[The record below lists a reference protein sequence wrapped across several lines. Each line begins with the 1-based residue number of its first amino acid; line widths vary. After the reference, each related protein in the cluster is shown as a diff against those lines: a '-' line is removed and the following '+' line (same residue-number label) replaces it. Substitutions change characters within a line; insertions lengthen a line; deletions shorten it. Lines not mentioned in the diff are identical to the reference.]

1 MIVDSSMNNN
11 SNNIETMRSFDEIGL
26 IPAQISSVGSRKDVN
41 PFYRYS
47 YGDGTFRDK
56 LPVFVS
62 PMTCLVDKTNYES
75 ILRNSKL
82 IPIYP
87 VRYDNREER
96 DEVRKSGHWVAYTL
110 KEFKEL
116 ITSQALSSRPSSLIN
131 NHILIDTA
139 QGHMQSLYD
148 NVSLCKKLFP
158 GLQLMIG
165 NICNPYAYL
174 DCCRSGVDYVRV
186 SVGTGTGC
194 TTSVKTGFHASLP
207 YILTTIT
214 NIRKVLDGDEE
225 NVPVNIY
232 RKVIKYLELHPDWD
246 YMSFTEASHRTKVIA
261 DGGID
266 DIGKINKALALG
278 ADYVMI
284 GGLFARTGSGCLK
297 RCLENDKHWV
307 VPYYGQASLE
317 GQKDRF
323 GEVRN
328 VPEGISRN
336 LDVDWTL
343 EELESEIEGSLRSAM
358 SYAGV
363 KNLNEYIG
371 QVDYLYQS
379 AHEFECFNKR
389 SH

>member
-1 MIVDSSMNNN
+1 
-11 SNNIETMRSFDEIGL
+11 MRSFDEIGL
-26 IPAQISSVGSRKDVN
+26 IPAQISTIGSRKDVN
-41 PFYRYS
+41 PFYEYAF
-47 YGDGTFRDK
+47 GDDTTMQK
-56 LPVFVS
+56 LPVFIS
-62 PMTCLVDKTNYES
+62 PMTCLIDKTNYES
-75 ILRNSKL
+75 ILRNSKF

-96 DEVRKSGHWVAYTL
+96 DEVLKSRHWVAYTL

-116 ITSQALSSRPSSLIN
+116 ITSQSLSSNSSVLTN

-148 NVSLCKKLFP
+148 NVSLCKKFFP
-158 GLQLMIG
+158 YLELMIG

-174 DCCRSGVDYVRV
+174 DCCRLGVDYVRV

-207 YILTTIT
+207 YILETIT
-214 NIRKVLDGDEE
+214 NIRKVLDGDAD
-225 NVPVNIY
+225 NVPTDIY

-246 YMSFTEASHRTKVIA
+246 YMSFTESSHRTKVIA

-284 GGLFARTGSGCLK
+284 GGLFARTGQCCSKNG
-297 RCLENDKHWV
+297 RPWTGS

-323 GEVRN
+323 GTFRN
-328 VPEGISRN
+328 VPEGISRS
-336 LDVDWTL
+336 LKVDWTL
-343 EELESEIEGSLRSAM
+343 DELESEIEGSLRSAM
-358 SYAGV
+358 SYAGA

-379 AHEFECFNKR
+379 PHEFECFNKK